1 MEIASIFGVIVLSV
15 ISAIA
20 YRLGGLSKD
29 TPHWLPVWMRHSWV
43 RDWLCPIF
51 CLLPILSGS
60 LWLLLAYV
68 ALAGALTTYWDRLF
82 GYDNFWFAGFMCGVA
97 GFPLLFLGHN
107 WILLAIR
114 AVSIC
119 LFWGIICAISENDF
133 VEEYSRGFFLCLPT
147 ILLLF

>member
-1 MEIASIFGVIVLSV
+1 MIEFIV
-15 ISAIA
+15 ISILCSVTSAIL
-20 YRLGGLSKD
+20 YRAGGMSKE
-29 TPHWLPVWMRHSWV
+29 TKHWIPVWMRHSWV
-43 RDWLCPIF
+43 RDWLCPIC
-51 CLLPILSGS
+51 CLIPILIWSW
-60 LWLLLAYV
+60 WLLLAYV
-68 ALAGALTTYWDRLF
+68 LLNAALRTYWDRLF

-119 LFWGIICAISENDF
+119 LFWGIICNIEDNDF

-147 ILLLF
+147 IILLF